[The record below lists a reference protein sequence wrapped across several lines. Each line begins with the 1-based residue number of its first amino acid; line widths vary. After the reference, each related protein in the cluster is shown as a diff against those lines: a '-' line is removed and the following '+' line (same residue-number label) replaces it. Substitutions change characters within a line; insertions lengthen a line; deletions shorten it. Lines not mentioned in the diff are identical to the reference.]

1 MFVGWARRPPCNIRQ
16 FYGYAQGPQ
25 YPNSVR
31 FDQLQRRV
39 SAHTAYPAQ
48 IFRIDT
54 VITLRQGGGFV
65 AIPSMNET
73 VSESLRVLTDDKHHM
88 RNGILKRIYTKFRTS
103 AEEQAKKTAGG
114 TKVVESRL
122 AWAIYHLKMAELIEV
137 GPTKELTITKKGKEW
152 ATTYGEF
159 KLGDLKKIKVYREWW
174 NKVTGPKPPDPE
186 PPEEELGRV
195 LQRYKTSQIDDV
207 RERLKDVDAF
217 HFEVI
222 VMDLLEKMGYG
233 RAKVTKKS
241 HDGGIDGEVTAD
253 KLGIGKI
260 YMQAKRWRT
269 NVGPKD
275 VGYFVSTVSRKKSKQ
290 GVFITTSD
298 FTSEARKVAENP
310 GANIV
315 LVNGEVLLENMYEH
329 GIGFMSEKRA
339 EIKSVDKNYFPD

>member
-1 MFVGWARRPPCNIRQ
+1 M
-16 FYGYAQGPQ
+16 
-25 YPNSVR
+25 
-31 FDQLQRRV
+31 
-39 SAHTAYPAQ
+39 
-48 IFRIDT
+48 
-54 VITLRQGGGFV
+54 

-73 VSESLRVLTDDKHHM
+73 VSESLHVLTDDRHHM
-88 RNGILKRIYTKFRTS
+88 RKGILKHIYKKFRTS

-137 GPTKELTITKKGKEW
+137 SPTKELTITKNGKDW
-152 ATTYGEF
+152 AGSCDKF

-174 NKVTGPKPPDPE
+174 NKVVDTKPSEPE
-186 PPEEELGRV
+186 PPDEELDRV
-195 LQRYKTSQIDDV
+195 IQKYKTLQIDDV
-207 RERLKDVDAF
+207 RERLKHINAF
-217 HFEVI
+217 QFEVI

-241 HDGGIDGEVTAD
+241 RDGGIDGEVTAD

-275 VGYFVSTVSRKKSKQ
+275 VGYFAGAVTTKKSKQ

-298 FTSEARKVAENP
+298 FTLEARELAEKAN
-310 GANIV
+310 ANIV
-315 LVNGEVLLENMYEH
+315 LVNGEDLLENMYEH
-329 GIGFMSEKRA
+329 SVGFIPEKQM
-339 EIKSVDKNYFPD
+339 EIKSVDKSYFPD